1 VRSSPG
7 FTRILSKYLESSFI
21 TTNYGHQLIREQA
34 MALGPLGTNIK
45 DKLTRAFQPQLLD
58 VIDESHLHAGHA
70 GSHPDGESHF
80 RVKIVSQAF
89 AGKSRVDTHRMV
101 NAALAD
107 ELKSRLH
114 ALAIQASAPK

>member
-1 VRSSPG
+1 
-7 FTRILSKYLESSFI
+7 LESSFI

-89 AGKSRVDTHRMV
+89 TGKSRVDTHRMV
-101 NAALAD
+101 NAALA
-107 ELKSRLH
+107 EEFKSRLH

>member
-1 VRSSPG
+1 
-7 FTRILSKYLESSFI
+7 
-21 TTNYGHQLIREQA
+21 

-101 NAALAD
+101 NAALAE
-107 ELKSRLH
+107 ELKSRVH
-114 ALAIQASAPK
+114 ALAINASAPKT

>member
-1 VRSSPG
+1 
-7 FTRILSKYLESSFI
+7 
-21 TTNYGHQLIREQA
+21 

-45 DKLTRAFQPQLLD
+45 DKLTRAFQPQMLD

-89 AGKSRVDTHRMV
+89 AGKSRVDAHRMV

-107 ELKSRLH
+107 ELKARLH
-114 ALAIQASAPK
+114 ALAIQASAP

>member
-1 VRSSPG
+1 
-7 FTRILSKYLESSFI
+7 
-21 TTNYGHQLIREQA
+21 

-58 VIDESHLHAGHA
+58 VIDESHLHAGHT
-70 GSHPDGESHF
+70 GSHPEGESHF
-80 RVKIVSQAF
+80 RVKIVSEAF

-101 NAALAD
+101 NAALAQ
-107 ELKSRLH
+107 ELKTRVH

>member
-1 VRSSPG
+1 
-7 FTRILSKYLESSFI
+7 
-21 TTNYGHQLIREQA
+21 

-45 DKLTRAFQPQLLD
+45 DKLTRAFQPQSLD

-70 GSHPDGESHF
+70 GSHPEGESHF

-107 ELKSRLH
+107 EFRSRLH

>member
-1 VRSSPG
+1 
-7 FTRILSKYLESSFI
+7 
-21 TTNYGHQLIREQA
+21 
-34 MALGPLGTNIK
+34 MALGPVGTNIK
-45 DKLTRAFQPQLLD
+45 DKLTRAFQPQLLE

-107 ELKSRLH
+107 ELKSRVH
-114 ALAIQASAPK
+114 ALVIQASAPS